1 MYSVNKKKIKKINE
15 HQMEVESF
23 IKHLAISRGLVL
35 ASWENFYNADA

>member
-23 IKHLAISRGLVL
+23 IKQAISRGLVL